1 MANKGILEV
10 VDILN
15 DYSRD
20 IQEGIEQDGN
30 QVAKNAQS
38 ELKNTSP
45 KSNRKRKN
53 KYRTG
58 WRIQKETGFQS
69 CTYTIYNAT
78 NYQLTHLLEKP
89 HLTRNGGLTTPKV
102 HIYPVEQKSI
112 KEYEKMVEDTIK
124 NGG

>member
-20 IQEGIEQDGN
+20 IQEGIEKDGE
-30 QVAKNAQS
+30 QVAKNAVA

-45 KSNRKRKN
+45 K
-53 KYRTG
+53 RTG
-58 WRIQKETGFQS
+58 EYRKGWRKSKEQGFQS
-69 CTYTIYNAT
+69 FEYIVHNAT

-89 HLTRNGGLTTPKV
+89 HLKRNGGLTTPKV
-102 HIYPVEQKSI
+102 HIYPVEQQSI
-112 KEYEKMVEDTIK
+112 KEYEKMVENTIK

>member
-20 IQEGIEQDGN
+20 IQKGIEEDGN
-30 QVAKNAQS
+30 QVAKNAVS

-45 KSNRKRKN
+45 K
-53 KYRTG
+53 RTG
-58 WRIQKETGFQS
+58 DYRKGWKKKKEEGFQS
-69 CTYTIYNAT
+69 FTYIIHNAT

-89 HLTRNGGLTTPKV
+89 HLKRNGGLTTPKV
-102 HIYPVEQKSI
+102 HIAPVEQESI
-112 KEYEKMVEDTIK
+112 REYEKMVENTIK